1 VLDKATNLTG
11 VFFRN
16 VYKFETG
23 SVVQKLY
30 FFSGIVRKISMV
42 SVMKQ
47 RLTDAYCFI
56 FQVTC
61 FLFDEYLNR
70 MLLVIGFS
78 KHFLQK
84 NTVLFPQS

>member
-1 VLDKATNLTG
+1 
-11 VFFRN
+11 
-16 VYKFETG
+16 
-23 SVVQKLY
+23 
-30 FFSGIVRKISMV
+30 MV

-61 FLFDEYLNR
+61 FLFDVYLNR

-78 KHFLQK
+78 KHLLQK